1 MFESSSTTTEKKA
14 PTEKKAK
21 ENTPPPSPPVAAPQ
35 TPSSPPQCVSY
46 IAKIDLVEEDLA
58 ITKRAIIAAGRTTS
72 SSSSSSSTQRL
83 LGEIRNFQD
92 QNQIDNLITSLLLKV
107 DEIDIPQRAVYL
119 RSQRKQLVKRIEGLT
134 DLWKEHHHH
143 RSPSMS
149 SSSSSKKKKKST
161 TRRVS
166 SSTQTENEKRLAA
179 MEDKNSTMEP
189 PPPLPL
195 PSSPSRSSTPVTNSV
210 PTVTPI
216 TRKKHPP
223 AVGGDGLVE
232 RTELKRVKLNLSDVA
247 AVDLDNDG
255 ATSPYNTTT
264 FIKEYYSVRGKGA
277 YMKKEEILQLG
288 GYWNT
293 KSKSYRGYNPPSSD
307 RSQGEQVAFS
317 VGGQTFHHKEKLREF
332 GGKFNSNLKKWIFT
346 DYDNKHRFELEELY
360 PDLKIEYFHA
370 KKVNEYKKYNPPSS
384 DRSQGEQVAFSVGG
398 KTFHHIEKLREF
410 GGRFHPKLKKWIFTD
425 FDDKHRSEL
434 EESYPDL
441 KIEYFHAKK
450 LNEYKK

>member
-1 MFESSSTTTEKKA
+1 MF
-14 PTEKKAK
+14 
-21 ENTPPPSPPVAAPQ
+21 PPPSPLVAAPQ
-35 TPSSPPQCVSY
+35 APSSPPQCVNY
-46 IAKIDLVEEDLA
+46 IAEIDLFEGDLA
-58 ITKRAIIAAGRTTS
+58 IAERAIIAAGRTTTSS

-83 LGEIRNFQD
+83 LGMKWNFQD
-92 QNQIDNLITSLLLKV
+92 QNHINNLITLLLCKLN
-107 DEIDIPQRAVYL
+107 EIDIPQRAVYL
-119 RSQRKQLVKRIEGLT
+119 QSQRKQLVKRTEGLT
-134 DLWKEHHHH
+134 EHHH
-143 RSPSMS
+143 RRNPSMS
-149 SSSSSKKKKKST
+149 SSSSSSSKQKKST

-166 SSTQTENEKRLAA
+166 SSTAA

-189 PPPLPL
+189 PPPPPLPPS
-195 PSSPSRSSTPVTNSV
+195 PSSPSRSSTPVTNNV
-210 PTVTPI
+210 PIITPI
-216 TRKKHPP
+216 TGKKHHP
-223 AVGGDGLVE
+223 AEGGNELIE
-232 RTELKRVKLNLSDVA
+232 RTELKRMKVDLSNVA
-247 AVDLDNDG
+247 ALDPDNDV
-255 ATSPYNTTT
+255 ATSPYNNTS

-293 KSKSYRGYNPPSSD
+293 KSRSYSCQNPPSSD

-317 VGGQTFHHKEKLREF
+317 VGGKTFHHKEKLREF

-346 DYDNKHRFELEELY
+346 DYDNKHRFELEESY

-370 KKVNEYKKYNPPSS
+370 KKLNQYKKYNPPSS

-398 KTFHHIEKLREF
+398 NTFHHKEKLREF

-425 FDDKHRSEL
+425 YDDKHRSEL

-441 KIEYFHAKK
+441 KIEYFHAIK